1 MADKRSI
8 SGDVEYKVI
17 GRHIRFLRKQKKM
30 TQEEMAEII
39 DMSPTHFGK
48 MERGDRPINLYRLA
62 QICRLCQVP
71 LETLV
76 EGAVLL
82 ETDTVTAASDNTS
95 FLNAMGIIAKGCSE
109 EATRLML
116 RLCADIADEDKK
128 NRQNR
133 Q

>member
-1 MADKRSI
+1 MADKHRI
-8 SGDVEYKVI
+8 CGNVEYKVI
-17 GRHIRFLRKQKKM
+17 GRHIRFLRKQKQM

-39 DMSPTHFGK
+39 DMSPAHFGK
-48 MERGDRPINLYRLA
+48 MERGDRPINLFRLA

-71 LETLV
+71 LEALV

-82 ETDTVTAASDNTS
+82 ETDTLTASSNDAN
-95 FLNAMGIIAKGCSE
+95 FLNAMEIIAKGCSE

-133 Q
+133 L